1 MRRRGRDIRQRGLR
15 LGGSKQ
21 PAAHGWACDQRQR
34 EAAGEVLRLLI
45 KLVFPLPLSEKVAAG
60 LGCQMDSAQAGTD
73 VCVPLAWVDWYIYT
87 DVCVYILYVL
97 GVKMSEGV

>member
-1 MRRRGRDIRQRGLR
+1 M
-15 LGGSKQ
+15 
-21 PAAHGWACDQRQR
+21 
-34 EAAGEVLRLLI
+34 
-45 KLVFPLPLSEKVAAG
+45 FPLPLSEKVAAG

-97 GVKMSEGV
+97 GVKMSEGVEVREQRSLIFQMFKKYKSSSVYIHRLLGCQ